1 MKQYSFIS
9 VYDNEGQHFGT
20 DRRYTANLDLAKEQI
35 SYCCSGMSDP
45 ISMVIASEDF
55 DDIITYLN
63 ELLNDI
69 LCKKATVSRKFSDEN
84 RCRNWMR
91 GVDFSDRD
99 VAWAVTRKLQDGRIE
114 LYLSTASE
122 PVPVEL
128 DALEK
133 VIKDLLNIEEGVTCY
148 AD

>member
-1 MKQYSFIS
+1 
-9 VYDNEGQHFGT
+9 
-20 DRRYTANLDLAKEQI
+20 
-35 SYCCSGMSDP
+35 
-45 ISMVIASEDF
+45 
-55 DDIITYLN
+55 
-63 ELLNDI
+63 
-69 LCKKATVSRKFSDEN
+69 
-84 RCRNWMR
+84 MR

-99 VAWAVTRKLQDGRIE
+99 VAWAVTRKLHDGRIE